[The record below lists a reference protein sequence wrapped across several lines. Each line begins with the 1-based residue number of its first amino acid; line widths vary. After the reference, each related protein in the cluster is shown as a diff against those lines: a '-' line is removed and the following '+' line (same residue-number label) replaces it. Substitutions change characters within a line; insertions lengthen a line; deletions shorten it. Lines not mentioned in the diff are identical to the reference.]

1 VANHHFNAIPDLV
14 PCEDIL
20 IVARVLVREVRWNK
34 VVVALPDN
42 GRCVA
47 AAVGKAHAAA
57 RVHVDA
63 ERVFDEKTRVGER
76 IQQEEPVLAGELFE
90 KLRDL
95 PFRGVHEQGCHQTLK
110 HSKKDVGAIGIRH
123 GWRVRTQMC
132 RARTISPPSGKDSVW
147 TVNQPPQ

>member
-1 VANHHFNAIPDLV
+1 MANHHFNAIPDLV

-110 HSKKDVGAIGIRH
+110 HSKEDVGAIGIRH